1 MKLSYY
7 FFVGILSLLYSNYN
21 LCMEKEQKPTIV
33 RRHSLASSDS
43 GFTPFSS
50 PVPKEINRDKLTK
63 QETQLL
69 FSAAKNNE
77 VQGVRQALEQG
88 ADCNA
93 IMPTSK
99 KTALHFAVQHN
110 NPFMVQYLILRN
122 AHIFAHQQFAINHIN
137 NVFPLSLM
145 KTYYHP
151 AEKNAQLEIFASFAR
166 VIIDQKLKKEYE
178 DFTRYVLQLT
188 NKYIM
193 QDDASLENNKINKHI
208 KIIQFLNY
216 YLQKYKNEDLIPN
229 AEIIFSIK
237 SSANNEKS
245 VYTNCKLANGLI
257 ITSMALSSEMN
268 SIMELYN
275 KNPEHPKIKLYTL
288 LTKSEKFY
296 KKTGKKIE
304 KIKNKHQL
312 CINQEKFSEAIKSE
326 SI

>member
-7 FFVGILSLLYSNYN
+7 FFVGLLSLLYSNYN
-21 LCMEKEQKPTIV
+21 LCMEKEKPTIV
-33 RRHSLASSDS
+33 RRHSLASSADS
-43 GFTPFSS
+43 AFTPFSS
-50 PVPKEINRDKLTK
+50 PVPKEMNRDKLTK
-63 QETQLL
+63 KETQLL
-69 FSAAKNNE
+69 LSAAKNNDTAK
-77 VQGVRQALEQG
+77 VKTTLEQG

-93 IMPTSK
+93 VMQTSQ

-110 NPFMVQYLILRN
+110 NPVMVHYLILRN

-137 NVFPLSLM
+137 NVFPLSLI

-151 AEKNAQLEIFASFAR
+151 AEKNAQLEIFVSFAR

-193 QDDASLENNKINKHI
+193 QDDASLENDKINKHV

-216 YLQKYKNEDLIPN
+216 YLQKCKNEDLIPN
-229 AEIIFSIK
+229 AETIFSLK
-237 SSANNEKS
+237 PPTNNEKS
-245 VYTNCKLANGLI
+245 VYTNCKLANGFI
-257 ITSMALSSEMN
+257 ITSMALNSEMN

-304 KIKNKHQL
+304 KIKNKYQL
-312 CINQEKFSEAIKSE
+312 CINQEKFSESIKSE